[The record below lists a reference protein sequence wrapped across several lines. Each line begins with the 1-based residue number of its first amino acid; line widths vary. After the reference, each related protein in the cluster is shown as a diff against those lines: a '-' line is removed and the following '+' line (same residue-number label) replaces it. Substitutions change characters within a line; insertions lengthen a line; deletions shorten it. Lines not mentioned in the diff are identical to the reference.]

1 MAYNTSTP
9 IADVTDGFGG
19 STSFVH
25 AEPTSSIPVTLSKF
39 LTGGGPGL
47 VFNVPDTQFP
57 GAPMWQFADLD
68 HRLQRLFDI
77 SHCTSCIF
85 ISASLPKLIDILATI
100 GPIPADVDP
109 KQFPELNIGPITDLD
124 SVQRVLDARLQVA
137 DKPSS
142 QPADVLRSIQTL
154 PD

>member
-1 MAYNTSTP
+1 MT
-9 IADVTDGFGG
+9 
-19 STSFVH
+19 
-25 AEPTSSIPVTLSKF
+25 SIPVTLSKF

-47 VFNVPDTQFP
+47 FFNVADTQFP

-77 SHCTSCIF
+77 SHCTSCIL
-85 ISASLPKLIDILATI
+85 ISASLPKLIDIMATI
-100 GPIPADVDP
+100 GPIPVDVDP
-109 KQFPELNIGPITDLD
+109 KDFPDLHIGPITDLD
-124 SVQRVLDARLQVA
+124 AVQKVLDARLQVA

-142 QPADVLRSIQTL
+142 APADLLRSIQNM